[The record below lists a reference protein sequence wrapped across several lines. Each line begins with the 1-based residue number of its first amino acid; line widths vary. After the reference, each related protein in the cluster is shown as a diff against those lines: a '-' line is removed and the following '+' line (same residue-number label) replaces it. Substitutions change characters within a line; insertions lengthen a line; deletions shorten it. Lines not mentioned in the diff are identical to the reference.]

1 MLMSARRLVVVG
13 LAVFGMCSGAFLCA
27 GTPAFAAEVFG
38 FIGEFGGAAT
48 SPADPEPLSDPAG
61 IAVDENAASPEAGD
75 VYVVDAG
82 NDRVERFS
90 ASGAYLSQFNG
101 SVGPPTGVF
110 SGPGAIAV
118 DNSKDPLDPSA
129 GDVYVADTGHDVID
143 KFTAAGSY
151 VGQLTGFDSLDGVAV
166 DPSGDLWVNAG
177 AGLVE
182 RFNDALANESVSHWS
197 TGRSESPGIAV
208 DGHENVYVRQENG
221 ALARF
226 DESGGNQVFVG
237 DEAAQAPAVDDATNG
252 LVVAEEE
259 AELDPGQ
266 GTLVAEYGPF
276 GEPAYA
282 PIRQFGAEAAIAAPG
297 AVAVESASGR
307 IYVVDPV
314 KSKVDVFGVGPELP
328 RPSTGAAS
336 EVKLASAMV
345 SGTVDPNGLR
355 VTSCRFEYGTSS
367 SYGQSVPCA
376 QTSTEIGEGQT
387 PVAVSAELTGL
398 QLNTAYH
405 FRLSVASA
413 SGPAYVGLGETL
425 TTAGAPT
432 VGVESFSGVGTLGV
446 TLHAQVDPQGLPT
459 SYYFEYGTTDAYG
472 SRTPVET
479 LEATHAA
486 VAVQAQLL
494 SGLQAGT
501 EYHYR
506 VIAESEG
513 GKEAGTDATF
523 RTFPFGTLGLPDGRV
538 FERVSP
544 AEDGQAEI
552 YTPQVF
558 GLGLPRSEGI
568 DEEFHAGGTANMF
581 AVSTG
586 GDAVVYPGAATTGG
600 KSEANDYL
608 ATRSPAGGW
617 RQVNI
622 EPAGRFGGGY
632 FAFSSDLSVG
642 ILRVSS
648 EHAGVEDGLPP
659 LSPEAPGDGYTIFY
673 KHDLESKSYEPFITR
688 ADSLHRE
695 PEGPSALYSI
705 FEGASADFSQVFFGV
720 NDALTAN
727 AVEIAHNEY
736 DQYYADNLYE
746 SAAGQLSLVN
756 VLPDG
761 SSEPNAVFG
770 APCIAQHGNNRFC
783 FSPPIQTGPQEEG
796 AESADLSRAISANGS
811 RVFWTDLETGNLYVR
826 EDPAASDAKTVQV
839 NAGVGGAARFWTA
852 SVDGSKVFFTKGE
865 RALIGQKDGELYE
878 YALET
883 GQTTDLTPGVEVA
896 GVIGASEDGEYL
908 YYVDR
913 DDNLNLWH
921 DGTSTFIATLSE
933 GDGGETET
941 VSPYVDPAGD
951 WYTSLGHRTAEV
963 TPDGHGLVFMSNQ
976 SLKAEGY
983 PNGAPNGGLDEVY
996 AYEAEDGGRL
1006 FCVSCS
1012 SSGETPAVTAYGAAA
1027 FVPVSWQHTEQLK
1040 WISDDGS
1047 RVFFDSAEPL
1057 VPQDTNGK
1065 LDVYEWERDG
1075 SGSCDESMGCVYL
1088 LSGGQSGSSSWL
1100 LGASASGD
1108 DVFVISRAPLVAGD
1122 PYDGFAVY
1130 DARVGGVQ
1138 ALTPPA
1144 CTGTGCQ
1151 GVPPAPPIFATPA
1164 SVTFNGV
1171 GNFPP
1176 SSGTVGSGGKVQ
1188 SKPKGK
1194 ARSLTRAQRLAGAL
1208 KACRKKR
1215 GRARSVCR
1223 TRARK
1228 RYAAKRT
1235 GKSSM
1240 RKGN

>member
-1 MLMSARRLVVVG
+1 MSMSARRLVVVG

-38 FIGEFGGAAT
+38 FTGEFGGAAT

-307 IYVVDPV
+307 IYVVDPA
-314 KSKVDVFGVGPELP
+314 KSKIDVFGVGPELP

-376 QTSTEIGEGQT
+376 QTSAEIGEGQT

-398 QLNTAYH
+398 QLNTAYR

-432 VGVESFSGVGTLGV
+432 VGEESFSGVGTLGV

-486 VAVQAQLL
+486 VTVQAQLL

-513 GKEAGTDATF
+513 GKEAGMDATF

-544 AEDGQAEI
+544 AEDGQLEVYI
-552 YTPQVF
+552 PDVF
-558 GLGLPRSEGI
+558 GTNLPFSEGLV
-568 DEEFHAGGTANMF
+568 DPSTTTNQF
-581 AVSTG
+581 AVSLD
-586 GDAVVYPGAATTGG
+586 GDAVVYAGEAVGVGEGGASYTN
-600 KSEANDYL
+600 SLL

-617 RQVNI
+617 QQVDI
-622 EPAGRFGGGY
+622 EPQGRFGAGY
-632 FAFSSDLSVG
+632 SAFSSDLSVG
-642 ILRVSS
+642 ILNATS
-648 EHAGVEDGLPP
+648 EREGTEEGLPP
-659 LSPEAPGDGYTIFY
+659 LSPQAPGDSYDIFY
-673 KHDLESKSYEPFITR
+673 KHELDNESYEPFITR
-688 ADSLHRE
+688 AASIHRT
-695 PEGPSALYSI
+695 PEGSSALRAI
-705 FEGASADFSQVFFGV
+705 FEGASADFSQLFFGA
-720 NDALTAN
+720 NDALTGN
-727 AVEIAHNEY
+727 AVEVPH
-736 DQYYADNLYE
+736 DQYDRYASENVYE
-746 SAAGQLSLVN
+746 VAGGRLSLVN
-756 VLPDG
+756 VLPG
-761 SSEPNAVFG
+761 GASEPNAVLG
-770 APCIAQHGNNRFC
+770 ASCISEDRGDPFC
-783 FSPPIQTGPQEEG
+783 FEPALGGREEQAAG
-796 AESADLSRAISANGS
+796 AGSADLSRAVSANGS
-811 RVFWTDLETGNLYVR
+811 RAFWTDLNTGNLYVR
-826 EDPAASDAKTVQV
+826 EDPASSDAKTVQL
-839 NAGVGGAARFWTA
+839 NAGIGGPARFWTA
-852 SVDGSKVFFTKGE
+852 STDGSKVFFTKGQRTFVGE
-865 RALIGQKDGELYE
+865 KDGELYE
-878 YALET
+878 YELET
-883 GQTTDLTPGVEVA
+883 GRTSDLTPGVEVA

-908 YYVDR
+908 YYVDSH
-913 DDNLNLWH
+913 DNLNLWH
-921 DGTSTFIATLSE
+921 AGTSTFIATLSE
-933 GDGGETET
+933 GDGGE
-941 VSPYVDPAGD
+941 VGPVPPYEKTAGD
-951 WYTSLGHRTAEV
+951 WYTSLAKRTAEV
-963 TPDGHGLVFMSNQ
+963 TPDGHGLVFMSSQ

-983 PNGAPNGGLDEVY
+983 PNGAPNDGGFEEVY
-996 AYEAEDGGRL
+996 AYETEDGGRL

-1012 SSGETPAVTAYGAAA
+1012 STGEGPLVTGYDAAG
-1027 FVPVSWQHTEQLK
+1027 FVPVSHMATEQLK

-1075 SGSCDESMGCVYL
+1075 TGSCDESDGCVYL
-1088 LSGGQSGSSSWL
+1088 LSGGQSQSSSWL
-1100 LGASASGD
+1100 LGASASGN
-1108 DVFVISRAPLVAGD
+1108 DVFVVSREPLVPGD
-1122 PYDGFAVY
+1122 AYDSFAVY

-1138 ALTPPA
+1138 PLAPPT

-1164 SVTFNGV
+1164 SVTFDGV
-1171 GNFPP
+1171 GNFSPP
-1176 SSGTVGSGGKVQ
+1176 EPAKAKSMSKAKTKSRKCGKGQVL
-1188 SKPKGK
+1188 KRGK
-1194 ARSLTRAQRLAGAL
+1194 CARARA
-1208 KACRKKR
+1208 KKR
-1215 GRARSVCR
+1215 TKKSEKRVRKSNGRVR
-1223 TRARK
+1223 
-1228 RYAAKRT
+1228 
-1235 GKSSM
+1235 
-1240 RKGN
+1240 